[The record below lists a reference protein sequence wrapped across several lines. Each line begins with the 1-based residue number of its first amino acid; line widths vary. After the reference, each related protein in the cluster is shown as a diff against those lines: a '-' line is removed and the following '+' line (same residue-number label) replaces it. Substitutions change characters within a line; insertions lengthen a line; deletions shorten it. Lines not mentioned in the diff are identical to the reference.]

1 MTIANTP
8 EIAAKIPETMPDG
21 TPLKP
26 LSRVILDRRATS
38 HFKPDPVPQEYLNA
52 ILQLASQA
60 PSGYDLQ
67 PWRFIVVKDE
77 QNRRRLQKA
86 AMNQAKVGEA
96 PVVIIAIGMKEET
109 KRRADE
115 VFQEAAQRG
124 ADNPDA
130 VQQHERQAMDF
141 LEHIPMNVWLNRH
154 VMIAFTTMM
163 YAAEAY
169 GFDTAPM
176 EGFDP
181 AAVKKEFG
189 IPDEAEVVALLAI
202 GRMKPP
208 EKPYPGR
215 FEVARLAFAERYGR
229 PWSVQKM

>member
-1 MTIANTP
+1 MRYSSTALAAKRPSAIAHTTSDWP
-8 EIAAKIPETMPDG
+8 RRMSPAAKIPETMPDG

-96 PVVIIAIGMKEET
+96 PVVIIAIG
-109 KRRADE
+109 D
-115 VFQEAAQRG
+115 
-124 ADNPDA
+124 D
-130 VQQHERQAMDF
+130 
-141 LEHIPMNVWLNRH
+141 
-154 VMIAFTTMM
+154 
-163 YAAEAY
+163 Y
-169 GFDTAPM
+169 
-176 EGFDP
+176 
-181 AAVKKEFG
+181 
-189 IPDEAEVVALLAI
+189 
-202 GRMKPP
+202 
-208 EKPYPGR
+208 
-215 FEVARLAFAERYGR
+215 
-229 PWSVQKM
+229 

>member
-202 GRMKPP
+202 GKMRPP
-208 EKPYPGR
+208 DKPYPGR
-215 FEVARLAFAERYGR
+215 FELDRIAYRERYGQ
-229 PWSVQKM
+229 PWT